1 MKKLAVLMAAV
12 MLLTMGAGC
21 GKKEKTDGKVQI
33 TVGSWPGE
41 SASDATK
48 ENYENYL
55 KAMNTKYPNIEIKKD
70 MSEYD
75 HKSFTIKASSHQL
88 PTVYK
93 TNYTEFQKIV
103 NQGYAADITE
113 QMKKNGYADALN
125 PIMKDFI
132 SSDGK
137 YYAIPVQSGAYALGL
152 ACNKNLF
159 EKAGLVNEDGSIKA
173 PSTYDELV
181 EYSKIIKEK
190 TGAYGIAL
198 PTMNNEG
205 GWFFSMIAWAYGTD
219 FITEENGNY
228 KASFDTKECRNA
240 LGLYQDLRWKYNVI
254 PNNAFVSRDDARKLF
269 ATDQAAMYF
278 DAQPS
283 KTLTTKYNMD
293 KNNLIFVRVPAGK
306 AGRMSLM
313 GGAIYMINPDA
324 TPEQIDAVFKWV
336 DICGEGPIMT
346 EDGIKSFEASL
357 QADVRDNAIVTDRDA
372 FSVWTNEELTNKRNE
387 LRAKYTNVDSSHIA
401 DYCSFE
407 DVTVRKEEYPC
418 CQQLYS
424 VLDEGIQLVLSK
436 KDVNVTDVVKDMA
449 HKFQVNH
456 LDKWE
461 E

>member
-1 MKKLAVLMAAV
+1 MKKLA
-12 MLLTMGAGC
+12 MLLACILMLGTAAGC
-21 GKKEKTDGKVQI
+21 EKKAEDGKVSI
-33 TVGSWPGE
+33 TIGSWPGE
-41 SASDATK
+41 SASEATK
-48 ENYENYL
+48 ANYENYL
-55 KAMNTKYPNIEIKKD
+55 KAMNEKYPEIEIKKD
-70 MSEYD
+70 TSEYD

-103 NQGYAADITE
+103 NQGYAADITK
-113 QMKKNGYADALN
+113 QMEENGYAEALN

-159 EKAGLVNEDGSIKA
+159 EKAGLINADGSIKA
-173 PSTYDELV
+173 PSTYEELV
-181 EYSKIIKEK
+181 DYSKIIKEK

-205 GWFFSMIAWAYGTD
+205 GWFFSMIAWAHGTN
-219 FITEENGNY
+219 FITEKNGKY
-228 KASFDTKECRNA
+228 IASFDTEECQNA
-240 LGLYQDLRWKYNVI
+240 LRLYQDLRWKHEVI

-293 KNNLIFVRVPAGK
+293 KDNLIFVRVPGEK
-306 AGRMSLM
+306 AGRLSLM
-313 GGAIYMINPDA
+313 GGSIYMINPDA

-336 DICGEGPIMT
+336 DICGEGPRMT

-357 QADVRDNAIVTDRDA
+357 QADVADEAIVPDRDA
-372 FSVWTNEELTNKRNE
+372 FSVWTNEELTSKRNE
-387 LRAKYTNVDSSHIA
+387 LRAKYTNIDPSHVA

-407 DVTVRKEEYPC
+407 DVTIRKEEYPC
-418 CQQLYS
+418 CQQLYT

-436 KDVNVTDVVKDMA
+436 KNTDVKDVVKEMA

-461 E
+461 SE

>member
-1 MKKLAVLMAAV
+1 MKKLA
-12 MLLTMGAGC
+12 MLLACILMLGTAAGC
-21 GKKEKTDGKVQI
+21 GKKAEDGKVSI
-33 TVGSWPGE
+33 TIGSWPGE
-41 SASDATK
+41 SASEATK
-48 ENYENYL
+48 ANYENYL
-55 KAMNTKYPNIEIKKD
+55 KAMNEKYPDIEIKKD
-70 MSEYD
+70 TSEYD

-103 NQGYAADITE
+103 NQGYAADITK
-113 QMKKNGYADALN
+113 QMEDNGYAEALN

-159 EKAGLVNEDGSIKA
+159 EKAGLVNEDGSITPPA
-173 PSTYDELV
+173 TYEELV

-205 GWFFSMIAWAYGTD
+205 GWFFSMIAWAYGTN
-219 FITEENGNY
+219 FITEDGENY
-228 KASFDTKECRNA
+228 KASFDTQACRDA
-240 LGLYQDLRWKYNVI
+240 LSLYKDLRWKYEVI
-254 PNNAFVSRDDARKLF
+254 PNNAFVTRDDARKLF

-293 KNNLIFVRVPAGK
+293 KDNLIFVRVPEGK
-306 AGRMSLM
+306 AGRLSLM
-313 GGAIYMINPDA
+313 GGSIYMINPDA

-357 QADVRDNAIVTDRDA
+357 QADVADEAIVPDRDA

-387 LRAKYTNVDSSHIA
+387 LRAKYTNIDPSHVA
-401 DYCSFE
+401 DYCDFV
-407 DVTVRKEEYPC
+407 DVTIRKEEYPC
-418 CQQLYS
+418 CQQLYT
-424 VLDEGIQLVLSK
+424 VLDEGIQLVLSE
-436 KDVNVTDVVKDMA
+436 KDANVSDVVKEMA

-461 E
+461 SE